1 MHLFGCVA
9 PMDGSAFCCSTI
21 LLFKSYLTQE
31 LQKNIQRKNKE
42 ENNLY

>member
-31 LQKNIQRKNKE
+31 LQKKYTTQKQRGK
-42 ENNLY
+42 